1 MTIIPALIVAF
12 SRLAHPMHVSYTN
25 VEINTDQKTILVS
38 HKLYTADFSLLFY
51 HLFEKNIEPHENIDF
66 NAAEND
72 LISKYMKQRFNIVA
86 GDDTVKLQYIRKDHD
101 GESLFLYYKGKFEN
115 DVPEEIVIN
124 NLLLLDLY
132 MDQKNLV
139 IVNYGLKE
147 HGLTFNWDTRQSVLN
162 MKNNE

>member
-12 SRLAHPMHVSYTN
+12 SNLAHPMHVSYTN

-51 HLFEKNIEPHENIDF
+51 HLFEKNIEPRKDIEFTTSEN
-66 NAAEND
+66 N
-72 LISKYMKQRFNIVA
+72 LISSYMKQRFNIVA
-86 GDDTVKLQYIRKDHD
+86 GNDTLELHYVRKDHED
-101 GESLFLYYKGKFEN
+101 ESLFLYYKGKFEN

-139 IVNYGLKE
+139 IVNYGKKE
-147 HGLTFNWDTRQSVLN
+147 QGLTFNWDTRQSVLVY
-162 MKNNE
+162 KDNE